1 MAGGTLSILNPTPT
15 RLPGCSLLH
24 HLVRDS
30 VPNAAVALEHTSA
43 DGTCE
48 RLTYDQLHQRS
59 DALATVLLRGDTTR
73 SPQLY
78 ISQLAILKAGG
89 AFCPI
94 PLDVPEERLRF
105 ILQDVEASILLTVS
119 GQSRTLPV
127 LGNVEAVEVDRQSLE
142 SVDGRPQLAI
152 EPSDAAYVMY
162 TSGSTGTPKGVI
174 LSHSAATQAL
184 LAHDRHIPTISRFL
198 QFANPTF
205 DVSVFEIFFPL
216 YRGATL
222 VSCDRRR
229 LLNDLPGVLNALNVD
244 GAELTP
250 SVANSLLH
258 DRKSVPSLKLLLTIG
273 EMLKKSVVEE
283 FGAPSESESILWGM
297 YGPTEATIHCTL
309 QSAFTTDLA
318 VNDIG
323 LPLDT
328 VSAFVVAPAKE
339 DDPGHAPEILPLNEE
354 GELAVGGYQL
364 ADGYLNRPE
373 QTKAAFV
380 RHPEHGLLYRTGDR
394 ARMTA
399 EGRLLCLGR
408 ISSGQ
413 VKLRG
418 QRIELGEIEY
428 AAARTPGCK
437 TVVADVLDGTLVA
450 FCVRSNMSVT
460 VDDIRRTCRKWLP
473 AFMVPAD
480 VLMLD
485 SLPYLASA
493 KVDRKALAAQY
504 AEARR
509 FSATDNQSSV
519 GHVART
525 MSDTLGVSLQDDTP
539 LASIGLDSLSAIRVA
554 TQLRRL
560 GFSGLDANTLLV
572 ARSAADIEN
581 SFAQDPD
588 STWGQAK
595 FNQMPEAWHEMLQ
608 AALAHPLIADRQT
621 QVEKVYPCT
630 PVQVAMLVETA
641 KDPKAY
647 CNWVLLQVYGCRDQ
661 HKVRHALEQLSAR
674 HELLR
679 SGFLR
684 PEETPTDPLVVVW
697 RHPQSD
703 SIRLVDDVNTAFS
716 ISSALDAL
724 STPSFELSLSPDGVN
739 ILLKLHHALYDQWSI
754 DVLKADLAI
763 LVEGHQLEPRP
774 AFTPISVFY
783 DSHLRSPSMTD
794 SEDFW
799 LEYLQDFVATP
810 VPNLCGR
817 LLPNALART
826 SWRETRCDI
835 ASLRHNANEQGFSVP
850 AVFQAAFSWL
860 LSMYSGSPDVIFGT
874 VFSGRHVPLDDVEY
888 IFGPCLCTLPSRTD
902 ISGVRTC
909 LDLIRLVHERNRAMQ
924 RHALLP
930 LGHIKRVCG
939 CESDTPLFD
948 SLFVW
953 QESTISNDKQADL
966 VKELDSADNHEFNL
980 VIEYQP
986 TESGIR
992 VRATYQ
998 TSVLPPKQVDLMLD
1012 QLNALVSHVSRHL
1025 DAPTSSMASAFETG
1039 LLSIANPNPKPRAA
1053 GNDIVEL
1060 IERQAIDRPD
1070 TPAIKFASDIDSN
1083 GARMV
1088 TISFSD
1094 LNRRANQLAHLL
1106 QSHNVLPNDLV
1117 CVCMEK
1123 SIDMYTAFV
1132 AALKAGAGYLPL
1144 TPDTPQSR
1152 VKNILQQAKVKIC
1165 LSDRETSEMLRTI
1178 TDGQVLQVGQLDLTQ
1193 RSPDNLKV
1201 VTSGSDIA
1209 YTVFTSGS
1217 TGEPKGVAVTR
1228 NNLAG
1233 NLAVLSDLYNVH
1245 PGDRLLQAC
1254 SQAFDVSVFE
1264 IFFAFTKGMCLC
1276 AAVKEVLFHDLE
1288 RSIRA
1293 FEATHLSLTP
1303 TVAALVDPRNVPS
1316 VRFLVTAGE
1325 GVTEVVRRKWA
1336 GHNLHQGY
1344 GPSETTN
1351 ICAVHMNMHQDD
1363 ALGYIGPPLANTSAF
1378 VVSLDKDLKVL
1389 PAGAIG
1395 EYVFGGEQVF
1405 RGYLGRDDLNSAKL
1419 VAHPQYGTLYRSGDS
1434 GRILHDGTLLIAGRL
1449 DEQVKIRGNRVELGE
1464 ITAMLLQD
1472 PDVVDSAALVDGKDS
1487 DTQALVAFF
1496 VPKRSEAAVTEVL
1509 PVESEIIQRLF
1520 ATLQNTL
1527 PPYMVPDTIV
1537 PISKMPLTTQGKLDK
1552 GLLQRLLGTLSDK
1565 REAFSRNAG
1574 SEEGEADW
1582 TTQEIE
1588 IAAALADTLHI
1599 SQNKIRKSASFFS
1612 LGLNSLNA
1620 IAFAKAAE
1628 KRIGQAVKIGAVLKH
1643 PSIARLVIALRG
1655 KDAHDA
1661 AIEATPTDDL
1671 STFPSGLATRVKE
1684 QVGTS
1689 DGRVDRILPCTP
1701 LQEAMLSAS
1710 STPGS
1715 SAYCNSTVFQ
1725 VSGDVEKLRACWAT
1739 VVGRHDI
1746 LRTSFV
1752 ATDHAAF
1759 PYVQVV
1765 RTKPDLPW
1773 SVVTEPQSCDDLD
1786 TSPVRQPPSSFGH
1799 SQPLYLEVSRLK
1811 AHTTMTLHMH
1821 HAIYDGISMAVLLSE
1836 VEQLY
1841 HGGSLAH
1848 PPSLDAFLS
1857 QSLAQRS
1864 QLTLDYW
1871 SSRLRDFSPKP
1882 FPLDTPATRPQ
1893 EGVSRRKL
1901 VVSQESLQTFCQRRS
1916 VTALAVL
1923 QAAWAKTLAS
1933 VQQAPDICFGNV
1945 VSGRSV
1951 AVSDVDRL
1959 VAPCFNTIP
1968 VRANLEDC
1976 KTNEKLV
1983 NVLQRWNVESIGHQ
1997 LAPLRR
2003 LQAMTKSPGHHLFD
2017 SMLLLQPPA
2026 TALDQTIW
2034 SMADEVGTMD
2044 VPLVVELVPEDG
2056 SHILVLHH
2064 LQPHVSQDLVQ
2075 DLSRALDSALTDIL
2089 RYPSGSVDSFEDFDS
2104 SVIAGKLRTSHDA
2117 NLESPN
2123 HGAEKEEWD
2132 SVESMVRQ
2140 VFANLSMADISR
2152 IGKQTSM
2159 YQLGLDSL
2167 NAAQIAAR
2175 LRASGLHLDA
2185 TDVVE
2190 CLTPSAIASRAASGP
2205 PTPNGQE
2212 AVNLHAFDQ
2221 SRRPHLLRAL
2231 ALGDAALQAVRPC
2244 TAVQAGMIAQS
2255 LHTSGRLYVNHI
2267 THEAPAG
2274 VTYAAVRGAWAAVQ
2288 RRHPILRT
2296 GFHRTDDPQHPFL
2309 MGILHVDHAQ
2319 LPVEALPAQD
2329 DLSTLESSVA
2339 RKIVDSL
2346 HSGAWQVSVFE
2357 HRGRTATMLS
2367 IHHACYDAESLQYLF
2382 DDFRR
2387 ALSSEELEAP
2397 TSLDSLLTVALNG
2410 QTSIGKASDSFWRA
2424 TLEKASFDR
2433 FPNLTA
2439 VAVRDNKM
2447 HVVERQSKISVSALE
2462 GYCSKNAATIQAT
2475 GQAAWAQLLSAY
2487 IGEPNVTFGT
2497 VFSGRSGSGSQET
2510 AFPSIATIPVAVSLE
2525 GATKDLVSTMVKY
2538 NASIYRHR
2546 FTPLADIQRAAGD
2559 ASNSLF
2565 DTVFVYQ
2572 KQSGEDVSFDW
2583 HVLRETASVDYAVSM
2598 EVELSHAGQI
2608 LLRLTVDTGRVPER
2622 HATLIVEQYEHLLTV
2637 IISES
2642 EQSLQSPDLYSIA
2655 APKEPILPTEARFLH
2670 DFVAL
2675 GAHRHPDKTAL
2686 YFVQSFGKGQTRTW
2700 TYRELNERSNQVAH
2714 LLRDHGIPA
2723 GSIIAVRMDKCP
2735 EATFAFIGIL
2745 KAGCSFLA
2753 LDPALPEARQV
2764 FILEDSGSKALLLY
2778 GEDEGGVTRA
2788 GDAQVIRLT
2797 ERALSQLPSEAIS
2810 PELQDTDA
2818 TCYCL
2823 YTSGTT
2829 GTPKGCEITHEN
2841 AVQAMLA
2848 FQRLFAGHWDE
2859 NSRWLQFASYWFDVS
2874 VLEQFWSWSVGIA
2887 VVGAPRDLV
2896 LEDLA
2901 GFIARLRIT
2910 HIDLTPSLARL
2921 LDPND
2926 VPTLHNGVFITGGE
2940 ALKQEIIDA
2949 WGPVGAICNGY
2960 GPTEATIGVTM
2971 NPFVGPDAKP
2981 SNIGPPF
2988 DNVGAY
2994 VLVPGAEEPVLRGAV
3009 GELCVSGRLVGKGYL
3024 NRPEL
3029 TAKAFPYLSRFHEKI
3044 YRTGDLVR
3052 LLSDGSV
3059 SFIGRKDT
3067 QAKLRG
3073 QRLEIGE
3080 IDNVIKA
3087 ATDRISEVVSMVVK
3101 EADGSKEQLVSFV
3114 TGGPAQN
3121 RTGVAVES
3129 TENGK
3134 VLVSAA
3140 DRACRERLP
3149 GYMVPTHIVAVNF
3162 LPLTVNN
3169 KVDGKALVA
3178 LFRSMDAKLLQDLKG
3193 TSAAGKGLDETEKR
3207 VRDVLVE
3214 MLDIADDGIDGH
3226 ANLFSL
3232 GLSSI
3237 SAITFASL
3245 LKRGGFETAQV
3256 ALVMQYPTIAGLA
3269 RVLGTSS
3276 AAQQQSVDEVKQA
3289 ELSINAFSQRHRTR
3303 VARKLAVSG
3312 SDIEV
3317 IAPCTPLQEGLIL
3330 DSLRKE
3336 ERPYFNEFRY
3346 AVGHLDLLRLQEAL
3360 QAVARSAQIL
3370 RAKFLETDDGFAQ
3383 VVLKHSQLPWL
3394 VCEAEGTGLGRVF
3407 AEAKATWLGQNQDEL
3422 VQPVVALVVKS
3433 SHEATLAIYAHHAV
3447 YDGISWQLFLD
3458 ALGQAYRTGGI
3469 PDAGPSFTSALA
3481 LEPLSMPNKAPEFW
3495 KERLSDFQYSPM
3507 PSRGSSHHKAA
3518 TIVASR
3524 VKRMDD
3530 IDIARKKLGVS
3541 HQAYL
3546 QACFEV
3552 AVKSRFRDVQTYGQ
3566 VVSGRSIA
3574 LEGADKIIG
3583 PLFNTLPHT
3592 IQLDPG
3598 ATWADLIE
3606 SASSANASVLPYQHT
3621 PLRSIRK
3628 WCKLSPA
3635 DPLFDVLFVFQ
3646 YGTDPEASQLLRE
3659 LEQPVHADYALSF
3672 ETTLLADGQLE
3683 ILAVAKD
3690 SITDIAGLEELVE
3703 TFIEAL
3709 GVASSTSTSVIG
3721 EAFTLPEKSVSRRA
3735 HAQTNG
3741 FADLNGVHDFEWSTQ
3756 AQALREAIAQI
3767 AGIGIDSIDEHS
3779 TIFSV
3784 GLDSIDAVKL
3794 ASRAKKAGVPIPVSK
3809 ILQAQTIPRM
3819 LQVVQHTRDGAHVN
3833 GSQRQLAALQGRL
3846 TESVSPSL
3854 ANFQVE
3860 KILPAT
3866 PSQEALVA
3874 EMLKSDWHDYYN
3886 HDVLRLAAGVD
3897 VERLKKAWQSV
3908 VDRTPILRTGFM
3920 QIPDAD
3926 LDFTFAQVVHQQKPL
3941 DFGVISSSDEPGLQ
3955 EKLQHITEEVKDDYK
3970 GGLLLRL
3977 TFAQVEYSDYL
3988 ILSLSHAQ
3996 YDGHS
4001 LALLHEDVKAAYHGH
4016 PAARPP
4022 CDDLIEESL
4031 VAVNEDARSFWS
4043 SVLEGA
4049 KASRLAAVTD
4059 RASSTTT
4066 HRAEEALG
4074 VSAHAAS
4081 SLCRQLGI
4089 SMQALA
4095 QASWALVL
4103 AQRSHA
4109 LEVIFGVVLACR
4121 DSEEAEQ
4128 VIFPTMNTV
4137 PVRLTLHGTCAQM
4150 LQYTQGMMT
4159 DVRPYQKTPLRVV
4172 QALASSR
4179 ASKVFDDGGLFDTL
4193 LLFQHRPAS
4202 PGTATQPL
4210 YESAGG
4216 SSSIAY
4222 AVAVE
4227 MEALGDELI
4236 LRTACKDSAFDQTG
4250 TKRLLEDMGA
4260 VIQCIINDPDRAAVT
4275 FSGNEARIAGLA
4287 PFTMPNE
4294 EAHDS
4299 AAPLESEIAENP
4311 PQQMS
4316 PLAVAIR
4323 GAMAKVAKT
4332 SADDISPAASIE
4344 SIGIDSISA
4353 IKVIALLRKEGIS
4366 LSVSELIRAR
4376 NITQMA
4382 QCAEAKKQNTV
4393 EATKPSS
4400 DIVTQYLHGKQ
4411 LHLGVKGLELS
4422 ACEAIL
4428 PATPG
4433 QIYLLSMWMKTRGQ
4447 LFHPTFKYRL
4457 RGEVKPGQMREA
4469 WELLVASTP
4478 ALRTV
4483 FCATGDSDVP
4493 VVQAVLKQST
4503 ARFYEGSQGTLT
4515 TCSEQPMAAL
4525 SAEKHHDGY
4534 LLSLHIHHALYDA
4547 VSLGLL
4553 MQDFEALL
4561 GGRQLKDSGIRQ
4573 EDYLALSITSEAQAS
4588 SQSFWISYL
4597 SGVKPMSLVQ
4607 PATDGV
4613 QDKVEI
4619 FKPDIST
4626 QADAL
4631 EAFARQ
4637 QGVTTQ
4643 AVLFATYA
4651 KVYATVAPHDDQA
4664 EDVVLGIYLANRSHL
4679 PDLDQLRAP
4688 TLNLVPLVVRA
4699 ASRTPILTLAQQV
4712 TTDLNDIGTAENSGV
4727 GLWQIKDWTGVTVDT
4742 FVNFLKLPERDV
4754 AGGDG
4759 ETAVTIAEVDD
4770 YKTVGYAR
4778 VGRAAERDAAFGVP
4792 EALEGLRREAVVHAV
4807 DVEATLAHGKLDLGL
4822 FCPLEML
4829 GFERAER
4836 MMTELARSLEA
4847 LV

>member
-1 MAGGTLSILNPTPT
+1 MACGNFSILNPTPK

-24 HLVRDS
+24 DLVS
-30 VPNAAVALEHTSA
+30 NSLPTAAVALEHTSG
-43 DGTCE
+43 DGSCE

-59 DALATVLLRGDTTR
+59 DALATALLRLRHSKSTPSDR
-73 SPQLY
+73 RFFVPVFIPQSLELY

-94 PLDVPEERLRF
+94 PLDVPAERLRF
-105 ILQDVEASILLTVS
+105 ILQDVEATILLTVS
-119 GQSRTLPV
+119 GQSQTLPV
-127 LGNVEAVEVDRQSLE
+127 LENVEAVEVDRQLLE
-142 SVDGRPQLAI
+142 SVDGRPKMAI
-152 EPSDAAYVMY
+152 EPSDAAYIMY

-222 VSCDRRR
+222 VSCERRR

-283 FGAPSESESILWGM
+283 FGAQSELDSILWGM

-309 QSAFTTDLA
+309 QPTFTKDLA

-323 LPLDT
+323 VPLDT

-339 DDPGHAPEILPLNEE
+339 DDPGHVPEILPLDEE

-408 ISSGQ
+408 ISGGQ

-428 AAARTPGCK
+428 AAGQTPGCK

-450 FCVRSNMSVT
+450 FCVRSNMSIT
-460 VDDIRRTCRKWLP
+460 VEDIRRTCSKWLP

-480 VLMLD
+480 VLILD

-504 AEARR
+504 ADARR
-509 FSATDNQSSV
+509 FSATDIQSSV
-519 GHVART
+519 GRVARAI
-525 MSDTLGVSLQDDTP
+525 SDTLGVSVQDDTP

-554 TQLRRL
+554 TQLRRI
-560 GFSGLDANTLLV
+560 GFSSLDANTLLA
-572 ARSAADIEN
+572 ARSAADVEN
-581 SFAQDPD
+581 STAQDMD
-588 STWGQAK
+588 RTCGQAD
-595 FNQMPEAWHEMLQ
+595 FNQMPEAWHEILQ
-608 AALAHPLIADRQT
+608 AALAHPLIAVRQA
-621 QVEKVYPCT
+621 QVEEVYPCT

-647 CNWVLLQVYGCRDQ
+647 CNWVLLQVRGCRDRN
-661 HKVRHALEQLSAR
+661 KVRHALEQLSER
-674 HELLR
+674 HQLLR

-684 PEETPTDPLVVVW
+684 PEETPTDPLLVVW
-697 RHPQSD
+697 RHAQSD
-703 SIRLVDDVNTAFS
+703 SIRFVDDLNTAFS
-716 ISSALDAL
+716 ISSELDAL
-724 STPSFELSLSPDGVN
+724 STPSFEFSESPDGVD

-763 LVEGHQLEPRP
+763 LIEDKQLELRP

-810 VPNLCGR
+810 IPNLCGR
-817 LLPNALART
+817 LLPKVLART
-826 SWRETRCDI
+826 SWRETPCEI

-874 VFSGRHVPLDDVEY
+874 VFSGRHIPVDEVEY

-902 ISGVRTC
+902 ISSVRTC
-909 LDLIRLVHERNRAMQ
+909 LDLIRLVHERNRTMQ
-924 RHALLP
+924 RHALTP

-939 CESDTPLFD
+939 CEPDTPLFD

-953 QESTISNDKQADL
+953 QESTISSDRQGDL

-980 VIEYQP
+980 VVEYQP
-986 TESGIR
+986 TESGLL

-998 TSVLPPKQVDLMLD
+998 TSVLPPQQVELMLD
-1012 QLNALVSHVSRHL
+1012 QLNALVSHMLRHL
-1025 DAPTSSMASAFETG
+1025 GAPTSSMTSAFEPG
-1039 LLSIANPNPKPRAA
+1039 LLSIVNPSPRPSAAAN
-1053 GNDIVEL
+1053 DVVEL

-1070 TPAIKFASDIDSN
+1070 TPAIKFAYDIDLN
-1083 GARMV
+1083 GAKTV
-1088 TISFSD
+1088 TVSFSE
-1094 LNRRANQLAHLL
+1094 LNSRANQLARLL
-1106 QSHNVLPNDLV
+1106 QSFNVLPNDLV

-1144 TPDTPQSR
+1144 TPETPQSR

-1165 LSDRETSEMLRTI
+1165 LSDHERSEMLRTSS
-1178 TDGQVLQVGQLDLTQ
+1178 DVQVLQVDQLDLAQ
-1193 RSPDNLKV
+1193 HSPDNLEV
-1201 VTSGSDIA
+1201 VTSGSDLA

-1217 TGEPKGVAVTR
+1217 TGEPKGVAVSR

-1233 NLAVLSDLYNVH
+1233 NLAVLSDLYNVQ

-1264 IFFAFTKGMCLC
+1264 IFFAFTRGMCLC
-1276 AAVKEVLFHDLE
+1276 SAAKEVLFHDLE

-1303 TVAALVDPRNVPS
+1303 TVAALVDPKNVPS
-1316 VRFLVTAGE
+1316 VRFLIAAGE
-1325 GVTEVVRRKWA
+1325 SVTEVVRRKWA
-1336 GHNLHQGY
+1336 GHGLHQGY
-1344 GPSETTN
+1344 GPSELTN
-1351 ICAVHMNMHQDD
+1351 ICAVHMNMRQND
-1363 ALGYIGPPLANTSAF
+1363 AIGKIGPPLANTSAF
-1378 VVSLDKDLKVL
+1378 VVSPDKDLNIL

-1395 EYVFGGEQVF
+1395 EYLFGGEQVF
-1405 RGYLGRDDLNSAKL
+1405 PGYLGRDDLNAAKL
-1419 VAHPQYGTLYRSGDS
+1419 VAHPQYGTLYRTGDS
-1434 GRILHDGTLLIAGRL
+1434 GRILHDGTLLFAGRL
-1449 DEQVKIRGNRVELGE
+1449 DDQVKIRGNRVELGE
-1464 ITAMLLQD
+1464 ITAVLLQD
-1472 PDVVDSAALVDGKDS
+1472 PNIVDSAALVDSKDS
-1487 DTQALVAFF
+1487 TTQALVVFF
-1496 VPKRSEAAVTEVL
+1496 VPKSSEAAVTEVL
-1509 PVESEIIQRLF
+1509 HVESEIVQGLF
-1520 ATLQNTL
+1520 ATLQSTL
-1527 PPYMVPDTIV
+1527 PSYMVPDTIV
-1537 PISKMPLTTQGKLDK
+1537 PISKMPFTTQGKLDK
-1552 GLLQRLLGTLSDK
+1552 RLLQRLLATLSEK

-1574 SEEGEADW
+1574 SEESDVGW

-1588 IAAALADTLHI
+1588 IAAALAETLHI
-1599 SQNKIRKSASFFS
+1599 PQDKIRKSASFFS

-1628 KRIGQAVKIGAVLKH
+1628 KRIGHSVKIGAVLKH
-1643 PSIARLVIALRG
+1643 SSIARLVTALRET
-1655 KDAHDA
+1655 DARDTA
-1661 AIEATPTDDL
+1661 VEATPTDGL
-1671 STFPSGLATRVKE
+1671 STFPSDLATRVKE

-1689 DGRVDRILPCTP
+1689 EGPVDRILPCTP

-1739 VVGRHDI
+1739 AVSRHDI
-1746 LRTSFV
+1746 LRTSFI

-1765 RTKPDLPW
+1765 RTKLDLPW
-1773 SVVTEPQSCDDLD
+1773 SVVTEPQSGDDSD
-1786 TSPVRQPPSSFGH
+1786 TSHVRRPPSCFGH
-1799 SQPLYLEVSRLK
+1799 SQPFHMELLRLE

-1841 HGGSLAH
+1841 HDANLAH

-1857 QSLAQRS
+1857 QNLAQRS

-1871 SSRLRDFSPKP
+1871 SDRLRDFAPKP
-1882 FPLDTPATRPQ
+1882 FPLNSPETRPQ
-1893 EGVSRRKL
+1893 EEIVRRKL
-1901 VVSQESLQTFCQRRS
+1901 SVSPESLQNFCQRRS

-1923 QAAWAKTLAS
+1923 QAAWTKTLAS
-1933 VQQAPDICFGNV
+1933 VQQASDICFGNV

-1951 AVSDVDRL
+1951 AVMDVDRL

-1983 NVLQRWNVESIGHQ
+1983 NFLQRWNVESIGHQ

-2003 LQAMTKSPGHHLFD
+2003 LQAMTKSPGHHLFG

-2026 TALDQTIW
+2026 TAMDQTIW
-2034 SMADEVGTMD
+2034 SMEHEVGTMD
-2044 VPLVVELVPEDG
+2044 VPLVVELVPKDG
-2056 SHILVLHH
+2056 SHILLLHH

-2089 RYPSGSVDSFEDFDS
+2089 RYPSGSVNSFEDFDS
-2104 SVIAGKLRTSHDA
+2104 SVIAGKLRTSLDI
-2117 NLESPN
+2117 NSETPN
-2123 HGAEKEEWD
+2123 NGAEEEEWD

-2140 VFANLSMADISR
+2140 VFSNLSMAEISR

-2159 YQLGLDSL
+2159 YELGLDSL
-2167 NAAQIAAR
+2167 NGAQIAAR
-2175 LRASGLHLDA
+2175 LRANGLHLDA

-2205 PTPNGQE
+2205 PTPDGQE
-2212 AVNLHAFDQ
+2212 AVNLDQFDRSQ
-2221 SRRPHLLRAL
+2221 RPHLLRAL
-2231 ALGDAALQAVRPC
+2231 TLGNAALQAVRPC

-2255 LHTSGRLYVNHI
+2255 LHTSG
-2267 THEAPAG
+2267 
-2274 VTYAAVRGAWAAVQ
+2274 
-2288 RRHPILRT
+2288 
-2296 GFHRTDDPQHPFL
+2296 
-2309 MGILHVDHAQ
+2309 
-2319 LPVEALPAQD
+2319 
-2329 DLSTLESSVA
+2329 
-2339 RKIVDSL
+2339 K
-2346 HSGAWQVSVFE
+2346 
-2357 HRGRTATMLS
+2357 
-2367 IHHACYDAESLQYLF
+2367 LF
-2382 DDFRR
+2382 D
-2387 ALSSEELEAP
+2387 
-2397 TSLDSLLTVALNG
+2397 
-2410 QTSIGKASDSFWRA
+2410 K
-2424 TLEKASFDR
+2424 
-2433 FPNLTA
+2433 FPSLTA
-2439 VAVRDNKM
+2439 VAVKENKM
-2447 HVVERQSKISVSALE
+2447 HVVERQSKLSVYALE
-2462 GYCSKNAATIQAT
+2462 GYCKKYTATVQAT

-2497 VFSGRSGSGSQET
+2497 VFSGRSGSESQKT

-2525 GATKDLVSTMVKY
+2525 GATEDLVSTMVKY
-2538 NASIYRHR
+2538 NASTYRHR

-2572 KQSGEDVSFDW
+2572 KQSGEHVSLDW
-2583 HVLRETASVDYAVSM
+2583 PVLSETASVDYAVSM
-2598 EVELSHAGQI
+2598 EVELPHAGQI
-2608 LLRLTVDTGRVPER
+2608 LLRVTVDTARVPER
-2622 HATLIVEQYEHLLTV
+2622 HAALIVEQYEHLLTE
-2637 IISES
+2637 IISEN
-2642 EQSLQSPDLYSIA
+2642 EQSLQPPEIYSIA

-2675 GAHRHPDKTAL
+2675 GARRHPDKAAL
-2686 YFVQSFGKGQTRTW
+2686 YFFQSFDEGQTKSW
-2700 TYRELNERSNQVAH
+2700 TYRELNERGNQVAH
-2714 LLRDHGIPA
+2714 LLRDHCVPA
-2723 GSIIAVRMDKCP
+2723 GSIIAVRMDKSP
-2735 EATFAFIGIL
+2735 EATFAFVGIL

-2753 LDPALPEARQV
+2753 LDPALPEARQE
-2764 FILEDSGSKALLLY
+2764 FILEDSGAKALLLL
-2778 GEDEGGVTRA
+2778 GDDERGLAKA
-2788 GDAQVIRLT
+2788 GDAQVIHLI
-2797 ERALSQLPSEAIS
+2797 ESALSQLPSEAICT
-2810 PELQDTDA
+2810 ELQDTDA

-2848 FQRLFAGHWDE
+2848 FQRLFASHWDE

-2901 GFIARLRIT
+2901 GFIGRLRIT

-2940 ALKQEIIDA
+2940 ALKQEIIDV
-2949 WGPVGAICNGY
+2949 WGPIGAICNGY

-2971 NPFVGPDAKP
+2971 NPFVGPNAKP

-3009 GELCVSGRLVGKGYL
+3009 GELCVSGKLVGKGYL

-3029 TAKAFPYLSRFHEKI
+3029 TAKAFPYLSRFNEKI

-3087 ATDRISEVVSMVVK
+3087 ATNKISEVVSMVVK
-3101 EADGSKEQLVSFV
+3101 EEDGSKEQLVSFI
-3114 TGGPAQN
+3114 TDGPAQN

-3129 TENGK
+3129 FEDGK
-3134 VLVSAA
+3134 LLVSAA

-3149 GYMVPTHIVAVNF
+3149 GYMVPTHIVAVTF

-3169 KVDGKALVA
+3169 KVDNKALVA
-3178 LFRSMDAKLLQDLKG
+3178 LFRRMDAKTLQDLKG
-3193 TSAAGKGLDETEKR
+3193 TSAAGKGLNGTEKR
-3207 VRDVLVE
+3207 VRDVLIK
-3214 MLDIADDGIDGH
+3214 MLDIADDGIDGD

-3245 LKRGGFETAQV
+3245 LKRAGFEPAQV
-3256 ALVMQYPTIAGLA
+3256 ALVMQYPTIAELA
-3269 RVLGTSS
+3269 RVLDTSS

-3312 SDIEV
+3312 SDIE
-3317 IAPCTPLQEGLIL
+3317 IITPCTPLQEGLIL

-3360 QAVARSAQIL
+3360 QAVTTSAQL
-3370 RAKFLETDDGFAQ
+3370 FRAQFLETDDGFAQ
-3383 VVLKHSQLPWL
+3383 VVLKNGRLPWL
-3394 VCEAEGTGLGRVF
+3394 VCEAEGKDLNRVF
-3407 AEAKATWLGQNQDEL
+3407 AEARATWLGKNQEEL
-3422 VQPVVALVVKS
+3422 VQPVVVVVAKS
-3433 SHEATLAIYAHHAV
+3433 SHDATLAIYAHHAV

-3458 ALGQAYRTGGI
+3458 ALGQAYHAGKA
-3469 PDAGPSFTSALA
+3469 PDGGPSFTSALA
-3481 LEPLSMPNKAPEFW
+3481 LGPLSMPNSAPEFW
-3495 KERLSDFQYSPM
+3495 KQRLTDFQYSPL
-3507 PSRGSSHHKAA
+3507 PSRGSKCDNAA

-3524 VKRMDD
+3524 SKNMDGVD
-3530 IDIARKKLGVS
+3530 AARKKLGVS

-3552 AVKSRFRDVQTYGQ
+3552 AIKSRFRDVQTYGQ
-3566 VVSGRSIA
+3566 VISGRSIA

-3592 IQLDPG
+3592 IQLDPE
-3598 ATWADLIE
+3598 AIWADFIE

-3646 YGTDPEASQLLRE
+3646 YGTEPEASQLLRE

-3690 SITDIAGLEELVE
+3690 SIIDMAGLQQLVE

-3709 GVASSTSTSVIG
+3709 EVASSTSRSAIRK
-3721 EAFTLPEKSVSRRA
+3721 AFALPEESVSRRE
-3735 HAQTNG
+3735 HASTNG

-3756 AQALREAIAQI
+3756 AKALREAIAHI
-3767 AGIGIDSIDEHS
+3767 AGTDIDSIDEHS

-3794 ASRAKKAGVPIPVSK
+3794 ASRAKKAGVPVPVSK

-3819 LQVVQHTRDGAHVN
+3819 LQVVQHTPYGAHAN
-3833 GSQRQLAALQGRL
+3833 GSQRQLNALQGRL
-3846 TESVSPSL
+3846 TKSVSTSM

-3874 EMLKSDWHDYYN
+3874 EMLKSDWHYYYN
-3886 HDVLRLAAGVD
+3886 HDVLRLAPDVD
-3897 VERLKKAWQSV
+3897 IERLKKAWQSV
-3908 VDRTPILRTGFM
+3908 VDCTPILRTGFV

-3926 LDFTFAQVVHQQKPL
+3926 LGVTFAQVIHQQRPL
-3941 DFGVISSSDEPGLQ
+3941 DFKVMSSTDEHTLQ
-3955 EKLQHITEEVKDDYK
+3955 KKLQHITEEVKNDYN
-3970 GGLLLRL
+3970 GELLLRL
-3977 TFAQVEYSDYL
+3977 TFAQVESSEYL

-4001 LALLHEDVKAAYHGH
+4001 LALLHEDVNAAYHGNS
-4016 PAARPP
+4016 AARPSY
-4022 CDDLIEESL
+4022 DDLIEESL
-4031 VAVNEDARSFWS
+4031 VAMNEDARGFWS
-4043 SVLEGA
+4043 TVLEGA
-4049 KASRLAAVTD
+4049 KASRLAGSND
-4059 RASSTTT
+4059 RKSSTTT
-4066 HRAEEALG
+4066 HRAEQALG

-4081 SLCRQLGI
+4081 SLCRKLGV

-4121 DSEEAEQ
+4121 DSEEAQQ

-4150 LQYTQGMMT
+4150 LQYTQDMMN
-4159 DVRPYQKTPLRVV
+4159 DIRPYQKTPLRVV
-4172 QALASSR
+4172 QALASSH
-4179 ASKVFDDGGLFDTL
+4179 ASKVSDEGGLFDTL

-4216 SSSIAY
+4216 SSSIEY

-4236 LRTACKDSAFDQTG
+4236 LRTACKGSAFDKDG

-4260 VIQCIINDPDRAAVT
+4260 IIQCIINDPDRAAVT
-4275 FSGNEARIAGLA
+4275 FSGHEAHIASLP

-4294 EAHDS
+4294 EVRDS
-4299 AAPLESEIAENP
+4299 KAALEPEIDEYATHTL
-4311 PQQMS
+4311 S
-4316 PLAVAIR
+4316 PLAVNIR
-4323 GAMAKVAKT
+4323 EAMAKVAKT
-4332 SADDISPAASIE
+4332 SADAISPAASIE

-4353 IKVIALLRKEGIS
+4353 IKVTAILRKQGVS
-4366 LSVSELIRAR
+4366 LSVGELIRAK
-4376 NITQMA
+4376 NIAQMA
-4382 QCAEAKKQNTV
+4382 KCAEAKKQNT
-4393 EATKPSS
+4393 AKASKPSS
-4400 DIVTQYLHGKQ
+4400 DIVTQYLHEKQ
-4411 LHLGVKGLELS
+4411 LHLGVKGQELS
-4422 ACEAIL
+4422 ACGAVL

-4447 LFHPTFKYRL
+4447 LFYPTFKYRL
-4457 RGEVKPGQMREA
+4457 QGEIETSQIREA
-4469 WELLVASTP
+4469 WEMLVTRNL

-4483 FCATGDSDVP
+4483 FCATSDSDVP
-4493 VVQAVLKQST
+4493 LLQAVLKQST
-4503 ARFYEGSQGTLT
+4503 ARFSEGSQRTVM

-4525 SAEKHHDGY
+4525 SAEKDHDGY
-4534 LLSLHIHHALYDA
+4534 LLSLHVHHALYDG
-4547 VSLGLL
+4547 VSLALL

-4561 GGRQLKDSGIRQ
+4561 GGRQLEDSGIKQ
-4573 EDYLALSITSEAQAS
+4573 EDYLALSIKPEAQAS
-4588 SQSFWISYL
+4588 SKSFWTSYL
-4597 SGVKPMSLVQ
+4597 HGVKPMSLVQ

-4613 QDKVEI
+4613 QDKVEV
-4619 FKPDIST
+4619 FKPNISE

-4631 EAFARQ
+4631 EAFARR
-4637 QGVTTQ
+4637 QGVTIQ
-4643 AVLFATYA
+4643 ALLFATYA
-4651 KVYATVAPHDDQA
+4651 KVYSTFAKHDNQA

-4679 PDLDQLRAP
+4679 SDLDQLRAP
-4688 TLNLVPLVVRA
+4688 TLNLVPLVVRS
-4699 ASRTPILTLAQQV
+4699 ASRGPILDLAKQV
-4712 TTDLNDIGTAENSGV
+4712 TKDLNDIGTAENSGR
-4727 GLWQIKDWTGVTVDT
+4727 GLWQIKEWTGVKVDT
-4742 FVNFLKLPERDV
+4742 FVNFLKLPERDE
-4754 AGGDG
+4754 AGSNHDSG
-4759 ETAVTIAEVDD
+4759 VKIVEVDD
-4770 YKTVGYAR
+4770 YKTLEYSR
-4778 VGRAAERDAAFGVP
+4778 VGKAEKHADFSVP
-4792 EALEGLRREAVVHAV
+4792 EELKGMRGHAVVHAV
-4807 DVEATLAHGKLDLGL
+4807 DIEATIADGRLDLGL
-4822 FCPLEML
+4822 FCPEKML
-4829 GFERAER
+4829 GLEQAEK
-4836 MMTELARSLEA
+4836 MVAELIRSLEA